1 MVMDKGMISEFDS
14 PETLLQDKEGVFY
27 SMAKDAG
34 IIWITDTNK
43 QETLHVVPSWTLQYS
58 KSHNC
63 RLSIEEECHLFLD
76 NPNDSVS

>member
-34 IIWITDTNK
+34 II
-43 QETLHVVPSWTLQYS
+43 
-58 KSHNC
+58 
-63 RLSIEEECHLFLD
+63 
-76 NPNDSVS
+76 